1 MNSKILLLAE
11 SIRKFLRRNMVPNLK
26 NLINK
31 AHPSD
36 IAAAIEILKPFNRE
50 KLFKFMIEHNIEKA
64 AEVLIELEEHLIKSI
79 LDLFDDETTAAIL
92 KLLSTDDAVAIL
104 DYIDDEEKKE
114 KILQLIHDSEKVEEQ
129 LLYQDETAGRIMT
142 TDFFS
147 LNHNLTVKEAIEK
160 LHQLEEKA
168 EMVFYLYLVDDNQ
181 RLTGVMSLRQL
192 LLSNP
197 DAKLKEVMQK
207 DIISVRVDTDQEEVA
222 RLVSQYD
229 LLAIPVVDH
238 DGKLVGIIT
247 VDDVIDIIKEEAAED
262 IYRLAGTSEEEILYK
277 GHPFKIAK
285 IRLPWLLP
293 AFAGTFVVASL
304 LDLISVKFSYF
315 AIFVVFMPMINA
327 AAGNIGIQSSTIMA
341 RELAVNEMEGSIWKE
356 VFSTQFRVG
365 VIIGILY
372 ALIAFTFSFILAKP
386 VHLPKLIV
394 SISVGI
400 AMFIAIIISSVYGS
414 FLPIF
419 LKKMGVDPAVATG
432 PFVAASNDILGTI
445 IYFSVAYNIVHL
457 LQ

>member
-36 IAAAIEILKPFNRE
+36 IAAAIEILKPINRE

-64 AEVLIELEEHLIKSI
+64 SEVLVELEEHLIKSV
-79 LDLFDDETTAAIL
+79 LDLFDEETIALIL
-92 KLLSTDDAVAIL
+92 KNLSTDDVVAIL
-104 DYIDDEEKKE
+104 DHIEDEDKKE
-114 KILQLIHDSEKVEEQ
+114 KILQLIQDNEKVEEQ

-142 TDFFS
+142 TDFFY

-160 LHQLEEKA
+160 LHQLEDKA
-168 EMVFYLYLVDDNQ
+168 EMVFYLYLVDDHD

-197 DAKLKEVMQK
+197 NSKLKEVMQK

-222 RLVSQYD
+222 KLVSQYD

-277 GHPFKIAK
+277 GHPLKIAK

-293 AFAGTFVVASL
+293 AFAGTFIVASL
-304 LDLISVKFSYF
+304 LDFISVKFAYF

-341 RELAVNEMEGSIWKE
+341 RELAINEMEGNIWKE
-356 VFSTQFRVG
+356 IFSTQFKVG
-365 VIIGILY
+365 LIIGTLY
-372 ALIAFTFSFILAKP
+372 ATIAFIFSYFLAKP
-386 VHLPKLIV
+386 VHLQRYVV
-394 SISVGI
+394 SLSVGT
-400 AMFIAIIISSVYGS
+400 AMFIAIINSSVYGS

-419 LKKMGVDPAVATG
+419 LKKIGVDPAVATG
-432 PFVAASNDILGTI
+432 PFVAASNDIMGTI
-445 IYFSVAYNIVHL
+445 IYFTVAYNMVHIL
-457 LQ
+457 T